1 MFRPSNIRGRVE
13 NLDLENN
20 DTSVTEVEILQVY
33 HKMIKKRNSKEFNF
47 KNKDGEISR
56 KL

>member
-1 MFRPSNIRGRVE
+1 MFRPSNVRGRVE